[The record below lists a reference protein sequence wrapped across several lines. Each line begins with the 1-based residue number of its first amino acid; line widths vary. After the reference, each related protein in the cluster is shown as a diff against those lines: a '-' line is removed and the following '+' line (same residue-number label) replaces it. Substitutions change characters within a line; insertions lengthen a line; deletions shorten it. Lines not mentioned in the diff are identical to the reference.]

1 MTVQKM
7 ENSYINTDTT
17 DYLLHFSFKGT
28 DFRGW
33 QRQVKG
39 RTVQEILENILQ
51 RITGEPD
58 LYLNGCS
65 RTDAGVHALN
75 MFASFRT
82 SARINQEDLFR
93 NLQKQCPHD
102 IAICSLQR
110 IPSGFHLQNSICGKS
125 YVYAVYLG
133 SYSLFLRDS
142 CWSWPEKDLN
152 LALVQQALTA
162 LEGTHDFR
170 NFGGT
175 TNGVRSTVRTLYHCR
190 TICFGSVLCFYFSG
204 NGFLH
209 KMLRRIVAC
218 LHELAVGNMSLE
230 DFRCM
235 VDHPETDQSNDL
247 MAPPHGLYLK
257 NVFFQLGEIQN
268 DTLEFPPFFR

>member
-1 MTVQKM
+1 MLPNFYKKDIKVRYKITL
-7 ENSYINTDTT
+7 EYDGTNT
-17 DYLLHFSFKGT
+17 L
-28 DFRGW
+28 GW
-33 QRQVKG
+33 QRQLDG
-39 RTVQEILENILQ
+39 PSIQECLENVLELLSGKH
-51 RITGEPD
+51 TEVAAAG
-58 LYLNGCS
+58 

-110 IPSGFHLQNSICGKS
+110 IPSEFHLQNSICGKS

-268 DTLEFPPFFR
+268 DTLEFPPFFH